1 MERINYLEWRSR
13 TSNEVPTT
21 HRLGNDLL
29 LIEDYK
35 IIEDYTEPFKLDI
48 TTAVIYE
55 EGSADIRINMQEYH
69 VTAPAMVVM
78 LSDQTFQY
86 LSTDNRPKVKAF
98 VFSNKLLEG
107 LFNDSHT
114 PATLY
119 RVVFDNPIL
128 QLDNDSKYVLDT
140 FYNMLHGLIKAPTG
154 ENRLEAA
161 KHLILALFYGYMS
174 NNQIKERSKDE
185 NRNRGTDLSDE
196 FLELLRANYKTN
208 RDISFYADKM
218 YVTPKYL
225 SRCVKEVTG
234 RTAGDWIDSHVIT
247 ESKALLASTRLTIQQ
262 ISDRMGFL
270 STALFGKFFKRVEGI
285 TPSAYRKSRRN

>member
-1 MERINYLEWRSR
+1 MERINYLEWRNR

-35 IIEDYTEPFKLDI
+35 IIEDYTEPFKSDI
-48 TTAVIYE
+48 TTVIIYE

-86 LSTDNRPKVKAF
+86 LSKDNRPKVKAF

-114 PATLY
+114 HATLY
-119 RVVFDNPIL
+119 RVVFNNPVL
-128 QLDNDSKYVLDT
+128 QLDNDSKYMLAT
-140 FYNMLHGLIKAPTG
+140 FYNVLHGLIKAPTG

-185 NRNRGTDLSDE
+185 NRNRATDLSDK

-208 RDISFYADKM
+208 RDIGFYADKM

-234 RTAGDWIDSHVIT
+234 RTAGDWIDNHVIT